1 MRPGR
6 IADAVGVRA
15 RTHTLLWA
23 LAAGMAYFLAA
34 RAGTLLVADPDGI
47 AAVWLASGVLLA
59 FLLASDA
66 RDWRAIGVLSLA
78 AAAASVLVEGD
89 PTPATAVAAAA
100 GWGEG
105 LLAAAILTRLASGRP
120 SLTRLHDVGALIAA
134 AALACA
140 VGALAGAAALSSE
153 GGSAFGSTWVVWWS
167 ADAVGMLAVAPI
179 AIAWREARGRRPTPR
194 AVAETVVLLAAVIG
208 VSVLVFG
215 GDPGVGG
222 LRSALPAA
230 LVLPLLV
237 LGAVRLGALPT
248 SLGGLALT
256 LIAAKLTIEEHGPFA
271 NAIASTA
278 DRLLGMR
285 SFVAVALGTSL
296 AATALASERRRAV
309 HERRAQANRLD
320 RAERQRD
327 TEQRRGHEL
336 IGTAFDAVI
345 TIDEDGFVP
354 DWTPAA
360 QRAFGWSR
368 PEAGGRA
375 LTDTIVP
382 AKLRL
387 PYEATLEVLRRSGEV
402 SGIGQR
408 IELEARGKWGRE
420 VPIELTLSSIRDEG
434 RLSFHLVVNDLY
446 ELRALEDER
455 DAAEARIQVIESQVA
470 ESEEDR
476 RRIEEEL
483 RQARLQ
489 ATRAELL
496 ERAASV
502 EHERRLGD
510 SEHERQRLERSFED
524 APIGMALAD
533 STGQLQ
539 RVNDALCELT
549 GIQREHLETATLEQL
564 AHPGDREN
572 VRIGMRPLLERR
584 RGRWQGEVRIVDP
597 RQEELPVDLGITVL
611 RDHNDAPFVLVH
623 AEDLRERRRA
633 QQRVAFL
640 ADHDFLTGLPDRTH
654 VERRLESLGGGAL
667 AVLDL
672 DGLRSLNDAHGR
684 QAGDALLAETSR
696 VLRDRV
702 RRSDAVARIGGDIFA
717 VVLEGAGDADA
728 PALGDELLDAVRSLR
743 AVDGRSVSASAGVV
757 VFTGAEGLSPEE
769 LLLDA
774 ELAVYD
780 AKEAGRDRM
789 VVRRAAGDHRAR
801 EGEHG
806 WAERIREALGNACF
820 VLPAQAVISLKGD
833 PPTRYELL
841 LRLVGDDGDLIQP
854 ATFLYVAERFGL
866 AQEIDRWVIGQAA
879 GLLARA
885 HAEGRDLRFEVNLS
899 GSSVADSGMPELIA
913 RQLTAAKVPGS
924 ALSLAIDEATA
935 IENVES
941 VRVLAQSL
949 RSLGCELVLDHFGSG
964 LASFHYLQQLAV
976 DYVKIDG
983 SFVKDLPHNRAGRM
997 VVKSVVEVAGSLG
1010 CRTIAERVSD
1020 SETLALLQS
1029 QGVDFAQGFYVGRP
1043 RPAAEIE
1050 AAGSPPPAGGSELRQ
1065 SG

>member
-1 MRPGR
+1 M
-6 IADAVGVRA
+6 RA
-15 RTHTLLWA
+15 RAHTTLLWA
-23 LAAGMAYFLAA
+23 LGAGAAYFAAA

-59 FLLASDA
+59 SLLLSDS
-66 RDWRAIGVLSLA
+66 RNWRAIGVFTLA
-78 AAAASVLVEGD
+78 AAGASVLVDGD

-100 GWGEG
+100 GWAEG
-105 LLAAAILTRLASGRP
+105 LLAAAILTRLAGGRP
-120 SLTRLHDVGALIAA
+120 SLTRLRDVGALVAA
-134 AALACA
+134 AMLACA
-140 VGALAGAAALSSE
+140 VGALAGAGALSSE
-153 GGSAFGSTWVVWWS
+153 AGNAFGSTWVVWWS
-167 ADAVGMLAVAPI
+167 ADAVGMLAVAPL
-179 AIAWREARGRRPTPR
+179 AIALREASGRPSRR
-194 AVAETVVLLAAVIG
+194 AAVETVVLLAAVVG
-208 VSVLVFG
+208 VAMLVFG
-215 GDPGVGG
+215 GDPSVGG

-256 LIAAKLTIEEHGPFA
+256 LIAARFTIEEHGPFA

-285 SFVAVALGTSL
+285 TFLAVALGTSL
-296 AATALASERRRAV
+296 AAVALASERRRAV
-309 HERRAQANRLD
+309 RDQTAQADQLD

-327 TEQRRGHEL
+327 TEQRRVHEL

-345 TIDEDGFVP
+345 TIDEDGIVT
-354 DWTPAA
+354 DWNPAA

-368 PEAGGRA
+368 TEAVGRA

-434 RLSFHLVVNDLY
+434 RLIFHLVVNDLY
-446 ELRALEDER
+446 ELRELEQER
-455 DAAEARIQVIESQVA
+455 AAAEARIQAAEAQVA
-470 ESEEDR
+470 QSDEDR
-476 RRIEEEL
+476 RRIEDEL

-489 ATRAELL
+489 AARAELL
-496 ERAASV
+496 QRAATA
-502 EHERRLGD
+502 EHERRLGQ
-510 SEHERQRLERSFED
+510 SEHQRHQLEGSFED

-533 STGQLQ
+533 SGGQLT
-539 RVNDALCELT
+539 RVNAALCELT
-549 GIQREHLETATLEQL
+549 GMQREHLETATLDGL
-564 AHPGDREN
+564 AHQGDRELL
-572 VRIGMRPLLERR
+572 RAGLRPLLERR
-584 RGRWQGEVRIVDP
+584 RGRWQGEVRLVDS
-597 RQEELPVDLGITVL
+597 RQRELPVDLGITLL
-611 RDHNDAPFVLVH
+611 REHDDEPFMLIH
-623 AEDLRERRRA
+623 AEDLRERRRT

-640 ADHDFLTGLPDRTH
+640 ADHDFLTGLPDRAH
-654 VERRLESLGGGAL
+654 LERELETAAGGAL

-672 DGLRSLNDAHGR
+672 DGLRSLNDDAGR
-684 QAGDALLAETSR
+684 PAGDALLAEAGR
-696 VLRDRV
+696 ALRERV
-702 RRSDAVARIGGDIFA
+702 RRGDAVARIGGDVFA
-717 VVLEGAGDADA
+717 IVLEGAGDLDA
-728 PALGDELLDAVRSLR
+728 RTLGGELLDAVRSLH
-743 AVDGRSVSASAGVV
+743 AVDRRPVSASAGVV
-757 VFTGAEGLSPEE
+757 LFTGAEGMSAEE
-769 LLLDA
+769 LLLEA

-789 VVRRAAGDHRAR
+789 IVRRAGSGNRGTR
-801 EGEHG
+801 EGERG
-806 WAERIREALGNACF
+806 WAERIREALEDDCF
-820 VLPAQAVISLKGD
+820 VLHAQPIVSLKGD

-841 LRLVGDDGDLIQP
+841 LRLMGDDGDLIPP

-866 AQEIDRWVIGQAA
+866 AQEIDRWVIAEAA
-879 GLLARA
+879 TMLARA
-885 HAEGRDLRFEVNLS
+885 HSQGRDLRFEVNLS
-899 GSSVADSGMPELIA
+899 APSVVDTGLPELIA
-913 RQLTAAKVPGS
+913 RELGAAKVPGP

-1020 SETLALLQS
+1020 SETLALLQN
-1029 QGVDFAQGFYVGRP
+1029 QGVDYAQGFYVGRP
-1043 RPAAEIE
+1043 RPAVELE
-1050 AAGSPPPAGGSELRQ
+1050 VGGSPPPAGGSELRQ